1 MVRNNNNSTYHDT
14 KLTYSSITRV
24 KENFLRKKLQ
34 LVLKVIY
41 LWYTSF
47 FNKHH
52 NLKLLAELIK
62 KKTVFIR
69 YRYSKNIFDKKQ
81 NVLA

>member
-62 KKTVFIR
+62 KKQFLFVIAILKTFLI
-69 YRYSKNIFDKKQ
+69 KNKIF
-81 NVLA
+81 